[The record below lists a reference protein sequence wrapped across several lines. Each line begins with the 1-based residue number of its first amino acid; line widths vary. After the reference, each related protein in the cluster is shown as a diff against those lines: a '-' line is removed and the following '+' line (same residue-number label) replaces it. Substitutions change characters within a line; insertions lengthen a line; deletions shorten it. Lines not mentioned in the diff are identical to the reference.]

1 MKYLRLLRVFHLR
14 SELAETGMVMDDDDD
29 IGDVA
34 FGKERKIQFLVSKK
48 IVCFVYIVKGAFQ
61 HLCT

>member
-1 MKYLRLLRVFHLR
+1 
-14 SELAETGMVMDDDDD
+14 MDDDDD

-34 FGKERKIQFLVSKK
+34 FGKERKMKFLVSKK
-48 IVCFVYIVKGAFQ
+48 KKKICFVYIEKGAFQ